1 MSPWTWGTGTEQ
13 VKGLPG
19 LQGLQGPRRRP
30 CLISLLRKGEKSS
43 QARPCGMSEMET
55 AELRDDLRVLPL
67 GIRTRLV
74 AGILKWLSVKNYSLA
89 LFSILPLFVW
99 DADA

>member
-1 MSPWTWGTGTEQ
+1 M
-13 VKGLPG
+13 
-19 LQGLQGPRRRP
+19 
-30 CLISLLRKGEKSS
+30 
-43 QARPCGMSEMET
+43 AEMET
-55 AELRDDLRVLPL
+55 AELYDDLRVLPL

-74 AGILKWLSVKNYSLA
+74 AGILKRLSVKNYSLA